1 VITDTL
7 PASHSWERTMRVPIL
22 LLALCVLLPAPAS
35 AQTQTDNRQIDLK
48 PLLPPV
54 LPPLPRNS
62 TLAPGSTGTGS
73 QSPYAERLYDS
84 PSQSTAPAPGFRFS
98 IPTR

>member
-1 VITDTL
+1 M
-7 PASHSWERTMRVPIL
+7 RTL
-22 LLALCVLLPAPAS
+22 LLLGCCALAALAS
-35 AQTQTDNRQIDLK
+35 GAARAQTQTDNRQIDLK

-62 TLAPGSTGTGS
+62 TLAPGSTSTGS
-73 QSPYAERLYDS
+73 QSPYADRLYDS
-84 PSQSTAPAPGFRFS
+84 QPQSSAPAPGVRFS

>member
-1 VITDTL
+1 
-7 PASHSWERTMRVPIL
+7 MPIANNAFAKAAAL
-22 LLALCVLLPAPAS
+22 VLCVFATAPAF
-35 AQTQTDNRQIDLK
+35 AQTTTEKDKRQIDLK

-62 TLAPGSTGTGS
+62 TLAPGPTGAGA
-73 QSPYAERLYDS
+73 QSPYSDRLYD
-84 PSQSTAPAPGFRFS
+84 PSSSSSGTAAPGLRFS

>member
-1 VITDTL
+1 MNL
-7 PASHSWERTMRVPIL
+7 KAS
-22 LLALCVLLPAPAS
+22 LLALCVLLPAPAP

-73 QSPYAERLYDS
+73 QSPYSDRLYDS
-84 PSQSTAPAPGFRFS
+84 QSQSSAPAPGLRFS

>member
-1 VITDTL
+1 MRTL
-7 PASHSWERTMRVPIL
+7 L
-22 LLALCVLLPAPAS
+22 LLATCAVIAAAPGPAF
-35 AQTQTDNRQIDLK
+35 AQSQTDNRQFDLK

-62 TLAPGSTGTGS
+62 TLAPGSTSIGS
-73 QSPYAERLYDS
+73 PSSPYSDRLYDS
-84 PSQSTAPAPGFRFS
+84 QSQSSAPAPGVRFS

>member
-1 VITDTL
+1 MR
-7 PASHSWERTMRVPIL
+7 PAAA
-22 LLALCVLLPAPAS
+22 LLALCVLVPAPAL
-35 AQTQTDNRQIDLK
+35 AQSQTDNRQIDLK

-62 TLAPGSTGTGS
+62 TLQPGSASPSS
-73 QSPYAERLYDS
+73 QSPYSDRLYDP
-84 PSQSTAPAPGFRFS
+84 PSQSSAPAPGFRLS

>member
-1 VITDTL
+1 MLRTFG
-7 PASHSWERTMRVPIL
+7 ERAMKPEAM
-22 LLALCVLLPAPAS
+22 LLALCVLLPAPAL

-62 TLAPGSTGTGS
+62 TLQPGSASSTA
-73 QSPYAERLYDS
+73 QSPYSDRLYDP
-84 PSQSTAPAPGFRFS
+84 PSQSSAPTPGLRFS

>member
-1 VITDTL
+1 MNL
-7 PASHSWERTMRVPIL
+7 KAS
-22 LLALCVLLPAPAS
+22 LLALCVLLPAPAL
-35 AQTQTDNRQIDLK
+35 AQTQSDNRQIDLK

-73 QSPYAERLYDS
+73 QSPYADRLYDS
-84 PSQSTAPAPGFRFS
+84 PAQSTAPSPGFRFS

>member
-1 VITDTL
+1 MSL
-7 PASHSWERTMRVPIL
+7 AKAL
-22 LLALCVLLPAPAS
+22 LTTLCVLLPAAPEAAL
-35 AQTQTDNRQIDLK
+35 AQTQTDKREIDLK

-62 TLAPGSTGTGS
+62 TLTPGSTGTGS
-73 QSPYAERLYDS
+73 QSPYADRLYDS
-84 PSQSTAPAPGFRFS
+84 PAQSTAPAPGFRFS

>member
-1 VITDTL
+1 
-7 PASHSWERTMRVPIL
+7 MRAATVFSL
-22 LLALCVLLPAPAS
+22 MLCVLAAPAL
-35 AQTQTDNRQIDLK
+35 AQTTTEADKRTIDLK

-62 TLAPGSTGTGS
+62 TLAPGATGAGS
-73 QSPYAERLYDS
+73 QSPYSDRLYDS
-84 PSQSTAPAPGFRFS
+84 SSSSSSSAPGLRFS

>member
-1 VITDTL
+1 MK
-7 PASHSWERTMRVPIL
+7 PAAA
-22 LLALCVLLPAPAS
+22 LLAICVLAPAS
-35 AQTQTDNRQIDLK
+35 APAQTQTDNRQIDLK

-62 TLAPGSTGTGS
+62 TLQPGSASSST
-73 QSPYAERLYDS
+73 QSPYADRLYDA

>member
-1 VITDTL
+1 MIRST
-7 PASHSWERTMRVPIL
+7 ASL
-22 LLALCVLLPAPAS
+22 LVLCALLSGAPAL

-62 TLAPGSTGTGS
+62 VLAPGSAGAGA
-73 QSPYAERLYDS
+73 QSPHASSLYDA

>member
-1 VITDTL
+1 MML
-7 PASHSWERTMRVPIL
+7 RAA
-22 LLALCVLLPAPAS
+22 LLALCAALAAS
-35 AQTQTDNRQIDLK
+35 SASGQTSSQTDNRQIDLK

-62 TLAPGSTGTGS
+62 TLAPGTASTGT
-73 QSPYAERLYDS
+73 QSPYADRLYDS
-84 PSQSTAPAPGFRFS
+84 SSPSSAPAPGLRFS

>member
-1 VITDTL
+1 MRAVIVL
-7 PASHSWERTMRVPIL
+7 ML
-22 LLALCVLLPAPAS
+22 CLLATPAI
-35 AQTQTDNRQIDLK
+35 AQTTTEADKRQIDLK

-62 TLAPGSTGTGS
+62 TLAPGSTS
-73 QSPYAERLYDS
+73 PSAQSPYSERLYDS
-84 PSQSTAPAPGFRFS
+84 PSSSSGNSAPGFRLS